1 MEREFHVVRNVEL
14 KLTVSPKCT
23 DRFSCNVGVMGSCKG
38 ERVMAKAKKKA
49 KKTAKKKR

>member
-14 KLTVSPKCT
+14 KLTVSTKCT